1 VLFECFDGIHDAL
14 FCSIWTG
21 IGSSTVLAEGRTLS
35 TIPGRC

>member
-1 VLFECFDGIHDAL
+1 MLFECFDGIHDAL

-21 IGSSTVLAEGRTLS
+21 SSTVLAEGRTLS